1 MPMRRARSAAAFLA
15 MSFFASAAL
24 AGRDYPPDERPMY
37 GGIEAKDAKPDER
50 ILSECKKAAKK
61 RADSDVSAAC
71 ASLGFQ
77 AFHAGE
83 FQRAMPFFNAAWAL
97 QPGNANAFH
106 GFALV
111 LTERDE
117 NDVGAEEMFKKAIEQ
132 PAAPPGAYL
141 DYARFLIL
149 YERYDD
155 AIPVLEAGMEKAGRS
170 KPDFQFGLVTAYE
183 QLHEYPKACELAR
196 QVVGDLKDAKRDAV
210 REFIGGEHC
219 RAS

>member
-1 MPMRRARSAAAFLA
+1 MAA
-15 MSFFASAAL
+15 SI
-24 AGRDYPPDERPMY
+24 PP
-37 GGIEAKDAKPDER
+37 AKPDEKT
-50 ILSECKKAAKK
+50 LSECKKAAKK
-61 RADSDVSAAC
+61 RTDADVSAAC

-77 AFHAGE
+77 AFHEGDFAH
-83 FQRAMPFFNAAWAL
+83 AMPFFNAAWAL
-97 QPGNANAFH
+97 QPGNANAYH

-117 NDVGAEEMFKKAIEQ
+117 NDVEAEAMFRKAIEL
-132 PAAPPGAYL
+132 PAAPPGVYL

-149 YERYDD
+149 YERYED
-155 AIPVLEAGMEKAGRS
+155 AIPVLEAGLEKAGRS

-183 QLHEYPKACELAR
+183 QLQEYPKACELAR
-196 QVVGDLKDAKRDAV
+196 QVVGDLKDAKRDAM

>member
-1 MPMRRARSAAAFLA
+1 MMRVL
-15 MSFFASAAL
+15 AL
-24 AGRDYPPDERPMY
+24 ALCIVALPLAAHARTVYPPDEQPMY
-37 GGIEAKDAKPDER
+37 GGVDPKDAKPDSAV
-50 ILSECKKAAKK
+50 LSECKKAAKK

-71 ASLGFQ
+71 ASLGFKAFQENDFRQ
-77 AFHAGE
+77 AIL
-83 FQRAMPFFNAAWAL
+83 FFNAAWAL

-117 NDVGAEEMFKKAIEQ
+117 NDTGAEEMFKKAIEL
-132 PAAPPGAYL
+132 PAAPPGVYL

-155 AIPVLEAGMEKAGRS
+155 AVPVLEAGMEKAGRS
-170 KPDFQFGLVTAYE
+170 KPDFQFGLITAYE
-183 QLHEYPKACELAR
+183 QLHEYPKACDLAR
-196 QVVGDLKDAKRDAV
+196 QIVGELRDAKLEAV

>member
-1 MPMRRARSAAAFLA
+1 MRAVLA
-15 MSFFASAAL
+15 LCAL
-24 AGRDYPPDERPMY
+24 ALPLAWPAHAKIDYPADERPMY
-37 GGIEAKDAKPDER
+37 GGAEPADAKPDQAV
-50 ILSECKKAAKK
+50 LTACKKAAKK
-61 RADSDVSAAC
+61 ADSDVSAAC

-77 AFHAGE
+77 AFHEGDFAH
-83 FQRAMPFFNAAWAL
+83 AMPFFNAAWAL
-97 QPGNANAFH
+97 QPGNASAYH

-117 NDVGAEEMFKKAIEQ
+117 NDTEAEAMFRKAIGL
-132 PAAPPGAYL
+132 PAAPPGVYL

-183 QLHEYPKACELAR
+183 QLQEYPKACELAR
-196 QVVGDLKDAKRDAV
+196 QVVGDLKDAKLEAM

-219 RAS
+219 RVS

>member
-1 MPMRRARSAAAFLA
+1 MRAVLALCVIALPLAAQARVV
-15 MSFFASAAL
+15 
-24 AGRDYPPDERPMY
+24 YPTDEQPMY
-37 GGIEAKDAKPDER
+37 GGIEAQAAKPDSDV
-50 ILSECKKAAKK
+50 LSECKKAAKK

-71 ASLGFQ
+71 ASLGFKAFQENDFRQ
-77 AFHAGE
+77 AIL
-83 FQRAMPFFNAAWAL
+83 FFNAAWAL
-97 QPGNANAFH
+97 QPGNAAAFH

-117 NDVGAEEMFKKAIEQ
+117 NDTGAEEMFRKAIEL
-132 PAAPPGAYL
+132 PAAPAGVYL

-155 AIPVLEAGMEKAGRS
+155 AIPVLEAGLEKAGRS

-196 QVVGDLKDAKRDAV
+196 QVVGDLKDAKLEAM
-210 REFIGGEHC
+210 REFIGGEYC
-219 RAS
+219 RTS